1 MEEDRQEAH
10 EAEMVDTEDENE
22 ETNKEEN
29 FDWDC
34 EEDNPKEREFLESIL
49 PEEFKY

>member
-10 EAEMVDTEDENE
+10 EAEMVDKEDENE

-29 FDWDC
+29 TDWDC
-34 EEDNPKEREFLESIL
+34 EEDC
-49 PEEFKY
+49 EEEKLGRASF